1 MKRSAQAY
9 ISAALLT
16 AGIASGAAM
25 AQSATQPPPASSQP
39 AQVQPIASPS
49 DAQLDKF
56 ANASQKVAMVAN
68 EYQPRFDAAQDD
80 SSRQQILQEADAK
93 MVQLVRADGLTVEEF
108 NGIGQA
114 VQQDP
119 QLRERV
125 MEKIDKPGGN

>member
-1 MKRSAQAY
+1 MKRSTHAFL
-9 ISAALLT
+9 SAALLA
-16 AGIASGAAM
+16 AGIASGTAM
-25 AQSATQPPPASSQP
+25 AQSATQPAPAP

-56 ANASQKVAMVAN
+56 ANASQKVATVAN
-68 EYQPRFDAAQDD
+68 EYQPRFDSAQDD
-80 SSRQQILQEADAK
+80 ASRQKILQEADQK
-93 MVQLVRADGLTVEEF
+93 MVQVVRADGLTVEEF

-125 MEKIDKPGGN
+125 MEKIDNVPVRN